1 MSPPLVVGNWKMHG
15 TQSES
20 FNLARQIV
28 RGLKTEPVHV
38 EVVLAPPYTAVQTV
52 KQALGHSGV
61 KLAAQNSHWE
71 DAGPFTGEVS
81 AAMLR
86 DIGCGFVILGHSER
100 RRLFHETN
108 QDIAKKISAVLK
120 HGLRPILCVGETLS
134 ERRHGLTTT
143 VISRQLRIALKGV
156 RKSVIGK
163 LELAYEPV
171 WAIGTGQN
179 ATTDQVKQVHGWIR
193 RFLARSFGKTG
204 GRHVRILYGGSVRPD
219 NAEALARTPE
229 VNGLLLGSAS
239 LKAET
244 FLSIIRCCASSVW

>member
-1 MSPPLVVGNWKMHG
+1 MSLPLVVGNWKMHG

-20 FNLARQIV
+20 FKLARQIV
-28 RGLKTEPVHV
+28 RGLKKESVHV
-38 EVVLAPPYTAVQTV
+38 EVVLAPPYTAIQNV
-52 KQALGHSGV
+52 KKAIRQSGV

-86 DIGCGFVILGHSER
+86 DIGCEFVILGHSER
-100 RRLFHETN
+100 RHLFHETD
-108 QDIAKKISAVLK
+108 QSIAKKMSAALR

-134 ERRHGLTTT
+134 ERRSGLTTR

-156 RKSVIGK
+156 RKSVIEK
-163 LELAYEPV
+163 IEVAYEPV

-179 ATTDQVKQVHGWIR
+179 ATADQVNQVHGWIR
-193 RFLARSFGKTG
+193 KFLARSFGKTR
-204 GRHVRILYGGSVRPD
+204 GRDVRILYGGSVRPD

-229 VNGLLLGSAS
+229 VNGLLVGGAS

-244 FLSIIRCCASSVW
+244 FLPIIRSCASTVW